1 MSPHRSGRLVVV
13 TLSIALAVTATGMLP
28 ASAVSNGEPDGNR
41 HPNVGCVLGQLP
53 DGSFVGCGT
62 GQLIAP
68 NVVMLAA
75 HEFPVLE
82 GFGATRFF
90 VSFESTVDP
99 ATSKLYEIAD
109 IEIAPGFNPISF
121 AGLDL
126 AVILLSEPVAGVEP
140 IELPSAGLVDQMEGS
155 GDLRD
160 ASVTVVGYGLDCTDT
175 IPCPVL
181 LDVTRRLA
189 QEAFGA
195 LQGSTFTVLSN
206 NQATGEGGPCF
217 GDSGSPHILPGTT
230 TTIGVTKAI
239 RGNCNTAV
247 PVTRVDTESARSFL
261 GQFLPL
267 P

>member
-1 MSPHRSGRLVVV
+1 MSPRRSGHLVVA
-13 TLSIALAVTATGMLP
+13 LSIALAVTATEMMP
-28 ASAVSNGEPDGNR
+28 ASAVSNGKPDGNR

-53 DGSFVGCGT
+53 DESFVGCGT

-90 VSFESTVDP
+90 VSFEPTVDP
-99 ATSKLYEIAD
+99 ATSKLYEPAD
-109 IEIAPGFNPISF
+109 IELAPGFNPISF

-140 IELPSAGLVDQMEGS
+140 IELPSAGLLDQMARS
-155 GDLRD
+155 RDLGD
-160 ASVTVVGYGLDCTDT
+160 ASLTVVGYGLDCTDT

-181 LDVTRRLA
+181 FDATRRLA

-195 LQGSTFTVLSN
+195 LQESTFSVLSN
-206 NQATGEGGPCF
+206 SQATGEGGPCF
-217 GDSGSPHILPGTT
+217 GDSGSPHFLSGTT

-247 PVTRVDTESARSFL
+247 PVTRVDTPEARSFL
-261 GQFLPL
+261 GRFVPL